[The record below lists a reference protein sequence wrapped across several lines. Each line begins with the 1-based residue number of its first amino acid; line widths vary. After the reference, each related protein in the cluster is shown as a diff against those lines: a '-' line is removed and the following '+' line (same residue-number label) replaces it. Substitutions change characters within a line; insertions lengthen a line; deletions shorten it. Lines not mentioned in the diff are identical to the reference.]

1 MTKLQIVGMTCA
13 SCVEH
18 VKEALEKIPGV
29 HRADVSYASG
39 KAELKVD
46 EGVSREQMQACLLY
60 TSPSPR
66 D

>member
-29 HRADVSYASG
+29 HLS
-39 KAELKVD
+39 LIHI
-46 EGVSREQMQACLLY
+46 
-60 TSPSPR
+60 
-66 D
+66 